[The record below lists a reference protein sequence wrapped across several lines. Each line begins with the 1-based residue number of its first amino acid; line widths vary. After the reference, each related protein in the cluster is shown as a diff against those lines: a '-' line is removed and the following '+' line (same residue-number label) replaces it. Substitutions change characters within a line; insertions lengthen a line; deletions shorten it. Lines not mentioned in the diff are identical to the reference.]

1 MSNKHQSNSSNLP
14 NPLIQIIESLEC
26 IKGKGP
32 SDLENITCV
41 QGAVLLC
48 GAGIA
53 KTQEEG
59 EDMIRNTFKDGSAL
73 DMFLK
78 ILENQ
83 GIVDVCLSK
92 STEKSNEIQTDKQIF
107 KNTSFFW
114 KPSKKIFNH
123 IKSQSN
129 IRISLNS

>member
-1 MSNKHQSNSSNLP
+1 MKVAEPYMSNNHQSISSNLH
-14 NPLIQIIESLEC
+14 NSLIQIIESLEC

-32 SDLENITCV
+32 SDLENITCA

-59 EDMIRNTFKDGSAL
+59 EKMIRKTFQDGSAL

-83 GIVDVCLSK
+83 GIVVVVAK
-92 STEKSNEIQTDKQIF
+92 VINGVFE
-107 KNTSFFW
+107 
-114 KPSKKIFNH
+114 
-123 IKSQSN
+123 
-129 IRISLNS
+129 